1 MNAPIGGGRQRDTM
15 LKVRDIMSA
24 HALSFKPDTSVE
36 DAASALATH
45 HIGGAPVVEDGR
57 VVGVLSKTDLLD
69 PDRIGQWV
77 SEMMTPL
84 VHYLRADEPA
94 MAAVQLMLSEGI
106 HRVIVIKELGKL
118 AGIVTTTDV
127 LKAIH
132 HGHSFHEGNELQ
144 ERFEKHADPA

>member
-1 MNAPIGGGRQRDTM
+1 M
-15 LKVRDIMSA
+15 LKVRDIMST
-24 HALSFKPDTSVE
+24 HALSFKPDTLIE
-36 DAASALATH
+36 EAASALATH
-45 HIGGAPVVEDGR
+45 RIGGAPVVEDGC
-57 VVGVLSKTDLLD
+57 VIGVLSKTDLLD
-69 PDRIGQWV
+69 PDRIGRRV

-94 MAAVQLMLSEGI
+94 MAAVWMMLSESI
-106 HRVIVIKELGKL
+106 HRVIVIKEMGKL

-144 ERFEKHADPA
+144 ERLERHADPA